1 MARLITKFGYI
12 KPGAKTKP
20 GNYSNYIATRE
31 GVEKIDDTMKS
42 VKTYADYIAT
52 RPRAEKVGKHGLFTT
67 EGVQVNLHRVSKEL
81 NDHEGNIWTVI
92 LSLKR
97 EDAVRTGYDSGENWR
112 QMLRSHEQLL
122 ADALNIPLINLK
134 WYAAFHNE
142 GHHPHVHLIAY
153 SSEGKQ
159 GYLTGKGVAK
169 LRRELANHIFSQDM
183 YSVYEQKTIYRDE
196 LRQKSKSGISRIV
209 EEINDGTYT
218 NYQLEAML
226 TELAERLKNVKGKK
240 VYGYLPADIKRMVDS
255 IVDELQ
261 GQEEIAKLY
270 DLWYQQKEEILKNYV
285 DNLPPRVA
293 LSENKEFA
301 TIKNAVISGALH
313 ILGEDKEYPVPK
325 FRKITLKVS
334 PDNQENVRAFTQ
346 LATRESASYLVNSIV
361 NMLRDYNFRKPE
373 EDEKISVPKTDK
385 RKHKKKHGQGLSL

>member
-67 EGVQVNLHRVSKEL
+67 EGVQVNLHKVSKEL

-112 QMLRSHEQLL
+112 QMLRSYEQLL

-153 SSEGKQ
+153 TSEGKQ
-159 GYLTGKGVAK
+159 GYLTEKGVAK

-196 LRQKSKSGISRIV
+196 LRQKSKSDISRIV

-226 TELAERLKNVKGKK
+226 TELAKRLKNIKGKK
-240 VYGYLPADIKRMVDS
+240 VYGYLPADIKQMIDS

-270 DLWYQQKEEILKNYV
+270 DLWYRQKEEILKNYV

-346 LATRESASYLVNSIV
+346 LATREGASYLVNSIV

-385 RKHKKKHGQGLSL
+385 RKHKKKHVQGLSL

>member
-67 EGVQVNLHRVSKEL
+67 EGVQVNLHKVSKEL

-112 QMLRSHEQLL
+112 QMLRSHQQLL

-159 GYLTGKGVAK
+159 GYLTEKGVAK

-196 LRQKSKSGISRIV
+196 LRQKSKSDISRIV

-226 TELAERLKNVKGKK
+226 TELAKRLKNIKGKK
-240 VYGYLPADIKRMVDS
+240 VYGYLPADIKQMIDS

-270 DLWYQQKEEILKNYV
+270 DLWYRQKEEILKNYV

-346 LATRESASYLVNSIV
+346 LATREGASYLVNSIV

-385 RKHKKKHGQGLSL
+385 RKHKKKHVQGLSL

>member
-67 EGVQVNLHRVSKEL
+67 EGVQVNLHKVSKEL

-159 GYLTGKGVAK
+159 GYLTEKGVAK

-196 LRQKSKSGISRIV
+196 LRQKSKSDISRIV

-226 TELAERLKNVKGKK
+226 TELAKRLKNIKGKK
-240 VYGYLPADIKRMVDS
+240 VYGDIKQMIDS

-270 DLWYQQKEEILKNYV
+270 DLWYRQKEEILKNYV

-346 LATRESASYLVNSIV
+346 LATREGASYLVNSIV

-385 RKHKKKHGQGLSL
+385 RKHKKKHVQGLSL

>member
-67 EGVQVNLHRVSKEL
+67 EGVQVNLHKVSKEL
-81 NDHEGNIWTVI
+81 NDHEGNIWTAI
-92 LSLKR
+92 FSLKR

-159 GYLTGKGVAK
+159 GYLTEKGVAK

-183 YSVYEQKTIYRDE
+183 YSVYEQKTIYRDK
-196 LRQKSKSGISRIV
+196 LRQKGRSDISKIV
-209 EEINDGTYT
+209 KEINGGTYT
-218 NYQLEAML
+218 NYQLESML
-226 TELAERLKNVKGKK
+226 TELAIRLKNIKGKK
-240 VYGYLPADIKRMVDS
+240 VYGYLPTDIKQMVDS

-346 LATRESASYLVNSIV
+346 LATRESAFYLVNSIV

>member
-20 GNYSNYIATRE
+20 GNYSKYIATRE
-31 GVEKIDDTMKS
+31 GVEKIDDTMMS

-67 EGVQVNLHRVSKEL
+67 EGVQVNLHKVSKEL

-196 LRQKSKSGISRIV
+196 LRQKSRSDISKIV
-209 EEINDGTYT
+209 GEINDGTYT

-226 TELAERLKNVKGKK
+226 TELAKRLKNVNGKK
-240 VYGYLPADIKRMVDS
+240 VYGYLPADIKQMVDS

-325 FRKITLKVS
+325 TRKAMLKVS

-346 LATRESASYLVNSIV
+346 LATRESASYLVSSIV

-385 RKHKKKHGQGLSL
+385 RKHKKKHSHGLSL

>member
-20 GNYSNYIATRE
+20 GNYSNYIAIRE

-67 EGVQVNLHRVSKEL
+67 EGVQVNLHKVSKEL

-112 QMLRSHEQLL
+112 QMLRSYEQLL

-159 GYLTGKGVAK
+159 RYLTEKGVAK

-196 LRQKSKSGISRIV
+196 LRQKSKSDISRIV

-226 TELAERLKNVKGKK
+226 TELAKRLKNIKGKK
-240 VYGYLPADIKRMVDS
+240 VYGYLPADIKQMIDS

-270 DLWYQQKEEILKNYV
+270 DLWYRQKEEILKNYV

-346 LATRESASYLVNSIV
+346 LATREGASYLVNSIV

-385 RKHKKKHGQGLSL
+385 RKHKKKHVQGLSL

>member
-67 EGVQVNLHRVSKEL
+67 EGVQVNLHKVSKEL

-92 LSLKR
+92 LSMKR
-97 EDAVRTGYDSGENWR
+97 EDAVRTGYDSGEKWR

-159 GYLTGKGVAK
+159 GYLTEKGVAK

-196 LRQKSKSGISRIV
+196 LRQKSKSDISRIV

-226 TELAERLKNVKGKK
+226 TELAKRLKNIKGKK
-240 VYGYLPADIKRMVDS
+240 VYGYLPADIKQMIDS

-270 DLWYQQKEEILKNYV
+270 DLWYRQKEEILKNYV

-346 LATRESASYLVNSIV
+346 LATREGASYLVNSIV

-385 RKHKKKHGQGLSL
+385 RKHKKKHVQGLSL

>member
-67 EGVQVNLHRVSKEL
+67 EGVQVNLHKVSKEL

-92 LSLKR
+92 LFLKR

-159 GYLTGKGVAK
+159 GYLTEKGVAK

-196 LRQKSKSGISRIV
+196 LRQKSKSDISRIV

-226 TELAERLKNVKGKK
+226 TELAKRLKNIKGKK
-240 VYGYLPADIKRMVDS
+240 VYGYLPADIKQMIDS

-270 DLWYQQKEEILKNYV
+270 DLWYRQKEEILKNYV

-346 LATRESASYLVNSIV
+346 LATREGASYLVNSIV

-385 RKHKKKHGQGLSL
+385 RKHKKKHVQGLSL

>member
-1 MARLITKFGYI
+1 
-12 KPGAKTKP
+12 
-20 GNYSNYIATRE
+20 
-31 GVEKIDDTMKS
+31 
-42 VKTYADYIAT
+42 
-52 RPRAEKVGKHGLFTT
+52 
-67 EGVQVNLHRVSKEL
+67 
-81 NDHEGNIWTVI
+81 
-92 LSLKR
+92 
-97 EDAVRTGYDSGENWR
+97 
-112 QMLRSHEQLL
+112 
-122 ADALNIPLINLK
+122 
-134 WYAAFHNE
+134 
-142 GHHPHVHLIAY
+142 
-153 SSEGKQ
+153 
-159 GYLTGKGVAK
+159 
-169 LRRELANHIFSQDM
+169 M

-196 LRQKSKSGISRIV
+196 LRQKSKSDISQIV

-226 TELAERLKNVKGKK
+226 TELAKRLKSIKGKK
-240 VYGYLPADIKRMVDS
+240 VYGYLPADIKQMVDS

-270 DLWYQQKEEILKNYV
+270 DLWYQQKICILKQLKKCFHIQKEEILKNYV

-325 FRKITLKVS
+325 TRKALLKVS

>member
-67 EGVQVNLHRVSKEL
+67 EGVQVNLHKVSKEL

-112 QMLRSHEQLL
+112 QMLRSYEQLL

-159 GYLTGKGVAK
+159 GYLTEKGVAK

-196 LRQKSKSGISRIV
+196 LRQKSKSDISRIV

-226 TELAERLKNVKGKK
+226 TELAKRLKNIKGKK
-240 VYGYLPADIKRMVDS
+240 VYGYLPADIKQMIDS

-270 DLWYQQKEEILKNYV
+270 DLWYRQKEEILKNYV

-346 LATRESASYLVNSIV
+346 LATREGASYLVNSIV

-385 RKHKKKHGQGLSL
+385 RKHKKKHVQGLSL

>member
-67 EGVQVNLHRVSKEL
+67 EGVQVNLHKVSKEL

-159 GYLTGKGVAK
+159 GYLTEKGVAK

-196 LRQKSKSGISRIV
+196 LRQKSKSDISRIV

-226 TELAERLKNVKGKK
+226 TELAKRLKNIKGKK
-240 VYGYLPADIKRMVDS
+240 VYGYLPADIKQMIDS

-270 DLWYQQKEEILKNYV
+270 DLWYRQKEEILKNYV

-346 LATRESASYLVNSIV
+346 LSTREGASYLVNSIV

-385 RKHKKKHGQGLSL
+385 RKHKKKHVQGLSL

>member
-1 MARLITKFGYI
+1 
-12 KPGAKTKP
+12 
-20 GNYSNYIATRE
+20 
-31 GVEKIDDTMKS
+31 
-42 VKTYADYIAT
+42 
-52 RPRAEKVGKHGLFTT
+52 
-67 EGVQVNLHRVSKEL
+67 
-81 NDHEGNIWTVI
+81 

-159 GYLTGKGVAK
+159 GYLTENGVAK

-196 LRQKSKSGISRIV
+196 LRQKSRSDISKIV
-209 EEINDGTYT
+209 GEINDGTYT

-226 TELAERLKNVKGKK
+226 TELAKRLKSIKGKK
-240 VYGYLPADIKRMVDS
+240 VYGYLPADIKQMVDS

-293 LSENKEFA
+293 LSENKEFV

-325 FRKITLKVS
+325 TRKTTLKVS

-346 LATRESASYLVNSIV
+346 LATRESASYLVSSIV

-373 EDEKISVPKTDK
+373 EDEKISAPKTDK

>member
-67 EGVQVNLHRVSKEL
+67 EGVQVNLHKVSKEL

-112 QMLRSHEQLL
+112 QMLRSYEQLL

-153 SSEGKQ
+153 TSEGKQ
-159 GYLTGKGVAK
+159 GYLTEKGVAK

-196 LRQKSKSGISRIV
+196 LRQKSKSDISRIV

-226 TELAERLKNVKGKK
+226 TELAKRLKNIKGKK
-240 VYGYLPADIKRMVDS
+240 VYGYLPADIKQMIDS

-270 DLWYQQKEEILKNYV
+270 DLWYRQKEEILKNYV

-301 TIKNAVISGALH
+301 TKKNAVISEAMH

-346 LATRESASYLVNSIV
+346 LATREGASYLVNSIV

-385 RKHKKKHGQGLSL
+385 RKHKKKHVQGLSL

>member
-67 EGVQVNLHRVSKEL
+67 EGVQVNLHKVSKEL

-159 GYLTGKGVAK
+159 GYLTEKGVAK

-196 LRQKSKSGISRIV
+196 LRQKSKSDISRIV

-226 TELAERLKNVKGKK
+226 TELAKRLKNIKGKK
-240 VYGYLPADIKRMVDS
+240 VYGYLPADIKQMIDS

-270 DLWYQQKEEILKNYV
+270 DLWYRQKEEILKNYV
-285 DNLPPRVA
+285 DNLPPRVS

-346 LATRESASYLVNSIV
+346 LATREGASYLVNSIV

-385 RKHKKKHGQGLSL
+385 RKHKKKHVQGLSL